1 MQQSN
6 KIRIR
11 PGDQKNDYFS
21 YNGKQKDD
29 GGLLKANDRP
39 KLEIKGKDKQ
49 GKSKGWV
56 QDSIKKEEEGRL
68 FWSRGYDEW

>member
-6 KIRIR
+6 KICIR

-29 GGLLKANDRP
+29 GRLLKANDCL

-49 GKSKGWV
+49 GKSKGRV

-68 FWSRGYDEW
+68 LGSRGYDER